1 MQGSKNFQPK
11 MFVNFRLDEHIP
23 NDNFYRILKGVLDL
37 SFIKAKTQFCYA
49 SKMGRPSLDP
59 VVFFKIVLAG
69 YLENI
74 CSDRALERMINMRL
88 DLRFFIDY
96 DIDEKVPD
104 HSTICKTRQR
114 IPSEV
119 FEDVF
124 NHILLLCV
132 KEGLVDG
139 TFQSIDSAYI
149 NANASIDRLTE
160 SKLIDR
166 DPQDYLEEIKRQDG
180 AKFTYGQNAVEQAEK
195 RMKKTQAHLE
205 TQKKYRQ
212 NKITKQ
218 DGGKP
223 HRKNKR
229 RFLSNATHQSST
241 DPHAR
246 IAKKNGKPRM
256 LCYSSMMA
264 VDTMN
269 NVITHMSAELAHK
282 KDSRYLIKTV
292 KSTQQRLAKMGTKV
306 DTILA
311 DAGFSSG
318 ENYATLEALKL
329 NYYIPVH
336 GTYKDKRE
344 GFEYDPKEDVYICE
358 KNHKLEYRQTDISG
372 GYTKKRYLSRKK
384 VCNKCPIRSQCVGR
398 RGHKEISHTAYR
410 KQYDDMN
417 AKLKTEQGQFSYALR
432 MMTVEPV
439 FGTLQQHYGLRWINT
454 RGIDLANKVMLMAA
468 AAVNLKKL
476 LKSRLNKSSFI
487 DFKHYSIQTTCYL
500 QFAFR
505 SFYKI
510 PYSYALNNLNSTNFR
525 NRLKW

>member
-23 NDNFYRILKGVLDL
+23 KDDFYRILKSTLDL
-37 SFIKAKTQFCYA
+37 TFIRKKTQFCYA

-59 VVFFKIVLAG
+59 VVFFKIVIVG

-74 CSDRALERMINMRL
+74 CSDRALERMISNRL

-96 DIDEKVPD
+96 DLDEKVPD

-114 IPSEV
+114 IPTEI

-132 KEGLVDG
+132 KQGLVDG
-139 TFQSIDSAYI
+139 KFQSIDSAYI
-149 NANASIDRLTE
+149 TANASIDRLTE

-166 DPQDYLEEIKRQDG
+166 DPQEYLQEIKQQDG
-180 AKFTYGQNAVEQAEK
+180 ANFAYGENAIKQAEK
-195 RMKKTQAHLE
+195 RMKKTQTHLE
-205 TQKKYRQ
+205 NQRRYRK

-229 RFLSNATHQSST
+229 KFLSNATHQSST
-241 DPHAR
+241 DPDAR

-256 LCYSSMMA
+256 LCYSSMMG
-264 VDTMN
+264 VDSKH

-282 KDSRYLIKTV
+282 KDSRYLIKTA
-292 KSTQQRLAKMGTKV
+292 KATQERLGKMGTKI

-318 ENYATLEALKL
+318 ENYATLEALDL
-329 NYYIPVH
+329 NFYIPVH

-344 GFEYDPKEDVYICE
+344 GFEYDPLEDVYICE
-358 KNHKLEYRQTDISG
+358 KNHKLEYRQTDKSG

-384 VCNKCPIRSQCVGR
+384 VCNKCPLRDQCVGS
-398 RGHKEISHTAYR
+398 RGHKEISHTVYR
-410 KQYDDMN
+410 KQYDDMI
-417 AKLKTEQGQFSYALR
+417 AKLKTDQGQESYALR

-454 RGIDLANKVMLMAA
+454 RGLDLANKVMLMAA
-468 AAVNLKKL
+468 SAVNLKKL
-476 LKSRLNKSSFI
+476 IKSRLNNPIWKHFGHSIHCIVYYYQNRVFI
-487 DFKHYSIQTTCYL
+487 HGVPSLFYS
-500 QFAFR
+500 
-505 SFYKI
+505 K
-510 PYSYALNNLNSTNFR
+510 NNI
-525 NRLKW
+525 

>member
-1 MQGSKNFQPK
+1 MQGTKTFQPK

-23 NDNFYRILKGVLDL
+23 KDDFYRVLKRTLDL
-37 SFIKAKTQFCYA
+37 SFIKSKTKFCYS

-59 VVFFKIVLAG
+59 IVFFKIVIVG

-74 CSDRALERMINMRL
+74 CSDRALERMINNRL

-96 DIDEKVPD
+96 DLDEKVPD

-114 IPSEV
+114 IPTEI

-132 KEGLVDG
+132 KAGLVDG
-139 TFQSIDSAYI
+139 EFQSIDSAYI
-149 NANASIDRLTE
+149 TANASIDRLTE

-166 DPQDYLEEIKRQDG
+166 DPEDYLNEIREQDG
-180 AKFTYGQNAVEQAEK
+180 AKFAYGQDALDQANK
-195 RMKKTQAHLE
+195 RMQKTQAHLE
-205 TQKKYRQ
+205 SQRKYRK
-212 NKITKQ
+212 NKVTKQ

-223 HRKNKR
+223 HRKSRR
-229 RFLSNATHQSST
+229 RFLSNATHQSTT
-241 DPHAR
+241 DPDAR

-256 LCYSSMMA
+256 LCYSSMMG
-264 VDTMN
+264 VDTKC

-282 KDSRYLIKTV
+282 KDSRYLIKTA
-292 KSTQQRLAKMGTKV
+292 KATQQRLGRMGIKI

-318 ENYATLEALKL
+318 ENYATLEALDL

-344 GFEYDPKEDVYICE
+344 GFEYDPIEDVYICSQD
-358 KNHKLEYRQTDISG
+358 HKLEYRQIDKSG

-384 VCNKCPIRSQCVGR
+384 VCNKCPIREQCVGS
-398 RGHKEISHTAYR
+398 RGHKEISHTVYR
-410 KQYDDMN
+410 KHYDEMI
-417 AKLKTEQGQFSYALR
+417 AKLKTEEGQESYNLR

-439 FGTLQQHYGLRWINT
+439 FGTLQQYYGLRWINT

-468 AAVNLKKL
+468 TAVNIKKL
-476 LKSRLNKSSFI
+476 IKSRLINPFLKFI
-487 DFKHYSIQTTCYL
+487 KTLTLHTVSQHRMSIDTYSENDPYL
-500 QFAFR
+500 Q
-505 SFYKI
+505 Y
-510 PYSYALNNLNSTNFR
+510 
-525 NRLKW
+525 

>member
-23 NDNFYRILKGVLDL
+23 KDNFYRILKDVLDL
-37 SFIKAKTQFCYA
+37 SFIKTKTQHCYA

-114 IPSEV
+114 IPSEI

-149 NANASIDRLTE
+149 SANASIDRLTE

-180 AKFTYGQNAVEQAEK
+180 ATFTYGQNPAEQAEK

-205 TQKKYRQ
+205 TQKRYRE

-241 DPHAR
+241 DPDAR

-256 LCYSSMMA
+256 LCYSSMMG

-292 KSTQQRLAKMGTKV
+292 KATQERLEKMGTKV

-318 ENYATLEALKL
+318 ENYATLEALNL

-358 KNHKLEYRQTDISG
+358 MNHKLEYRQTDKSG

-384 VCNKCPIRSQCVGR
+384 VCNKCPLRSQCVGS
-398 RGHKEISHTAYR
+398 RGHKEISHTVYK
-410 KQYDDMN
+410 KQYDNMI
-417 AKLKTEQGQFSYALR
+417 AKLKSQQGQFSYALR

-454 RGIDLANKVMLMAA
+454 RGLELANKVMIMAA

-476 LKSRLNKSSFI
+476 IKSRLNKPFLE
-487 DFKHYSIQTTCYL
+487 DFEINILHAACKIER
-500 QFAFR
+500 AIR
-505 SFYKI
+505 SFYNCTHFNTVYNPK
-510 PYSYALNNLNSTNFR
+510 
-525 NRLKW
+525 

>member
-1 MQGSKNFQPK
+1 MQGTKILQPK

-23 NDNFYRILKGVLDL
+23 HDDFYRILKRTLDL
-37 SFIKAKTQFCYA
+37 SFIKKKTQFCYA

-59 VVFFKIVLAG
+59 VVFFKIVIVG

-74 CSDRALERMINMRL
+74 CSDRALERMIKNRL

-96 DIDEKVPD
+96 DLDEKVPD

-114 IPSEV
+114 IPTEV

-132 KEGLVDG
+132 KQGLVDG
-139 TFQSIDSAYI
+139 KFQSIDSAYI

-166 DPQDYLEEIKRQDG
+166 DPDEYLEEIRQQDG
-180 AKFTYGQNAVEQAEK
+180 ANFAYGTDAKEQAKK
-195 RMKKTQAHLE
+195 RMKKTQTHLE
-205 TQKKYRQ
+205 NQKRYRKE
-212 NKITKQ
+212 KITKQ

-229 RFLSNATHQSST
+229 KFLSNATHQSTT
-241 DPHAR
+241 DPDAR

-256 LCYSSMMA
+256 LCYSSMMG
-264 VDTMN
+264 VDTKH
-269 NVITHMSAELAHK
+269 NVITHMSAELSHR
-282 KDSRYLIKTV
+282 KDSRYLIKTA
-292 KSTQQRLAKMGTKV
+292 KATQERLDKMGVRV

-318 ENYATLEALKL
+318 ENYATLEALGL
-329 NYYIPVH
+329 NSYIAVH

-344 GFEYDPKEDVYICE
+344 GFEYDPKEDVYICQN
-358 KNHKLEYRQTDISG
+358 NHKLEYRQTDKSG

-384 VCNKCPIRSQCVGR
+384 VCNKCPFRNECVGK
-398 RGHKEISHTAYR
+398 RGHKEISHTVYR
-410 KQYDDMN
+410 KYYDEMIT
-417 AKLKTEQGQFSYALR
+417 KLKSEEGQKSYALR

-454 RGIDLANKVMLMAA
+454 RGIDLANKLMLMAA
-468 AAVNLKKL
+468 VAINIKKL
-476 LKSRLNKSSFI
+476 IKSRLNMPHLKPLI
-487 DFKHYSIQTTCYL
+487 DSVHNKVRRWQKTLLHDYW
-500 QFAFR
+500 
-505 SFYKI
+505 
-510 PYSYALNNLNSTNFR
+510 
-525 NRLKW
+525 RLSVSHSKLFLVS